1 MTSSDADDERERLT
15 LPIVQRFPL
24 HDEPDEIAYW
34 LTRPVAERIA
44 AVEVL
49 RQRVY
54 GYNADTRMGL
64 QRVCCV
70 IHRT

>member
-1 MTSSDADDERERLT
+1 M

-34 LTRPVAERIA
+34 LTRPVAGRIA

-54 GYNADTRMGL
+54 GYNADTRAGL
-64 QRVCCV
+64 ERVARV
-70 IHRT
+70 THRPE

>member
-1 MTSSDADDERERLT
+1 MKAVVSKTA
-15 LPIVQRFPL
+15 L

-54 GYNADTRMGL
+54 GYDDDTRAGI
-64 QRVCCV
+64 QRVCRV